1 MGDIEMADKIRF
13 VHIGLGPMGAN
24 VCKLAL
30 AKKGIELIGAI
41 ERVNL
46 GKDVGEVIGLDKKI
60 GVALTDDLAAALAAK
75 PDVVLH
81 STLSS
86 LEQVKEQLAAVI
98 KAGVNIVSTC
108 EELSYPWET
117 HADIAKDLDA
127 LAKKNH
133 VTVLGTGVNPGFC
146 MDTFPIVMTGVC
158 QRVEK
163 IRIARIQDASSRR
176 LPFQKK
182 IGAGCTPKEFE
193 ALKASG
199 KLRHVGLRESSEM
212 VAAAMGWTI
221 TEYAE
226 TIEPIMAEKETASP
240 YLVVKRGQAAGVEQI
255 AVGKMNGKE
264 IIRMEFQAY
273 LGAPESHDT
282 VYITGIPNMEA
293 TIKGGVQ
300 GDIAT
305 AAMAVNALPR
315 VIKAAPGLL
324 TMMDLPP
331 VHPYHR
337 TWGDLI

>member
-1 MGDIEMADKIRF
+1 MAEKLRF

-24 VCKLAL
+24 LCKLAL
-30 AKKGIELIGAI
+30 KKKGIELIGAI

-60 GVALTDDLAAALAAK
+60 GVTLTDDLAAALAAK

-86 LEQVKEQLAAVI
+86 LELVREQLVAVI
-98 KAGVNIVSTC
+98 KSGVNIVSTC

-117 HADIAKDLDA
+117 HPDIAKELDT
-127 LAKKNH
+127 LAKENNI
-133 VTVLGTGVNPGFC
+133 TVLGTGVNPGFC

-158 QRVEK
+158 QSVAK
-163 IRIARIQDASSRR
+163 IRIRRIQDASSRR

-193 ALKASG
+193 ALMASG
-199 KLRHVGLRESSEM
+199 ELRHVGLRESSDM
-212 VAAAMGWTI
+212 IAAAMGWKL
-221 TEYAE
+221 TEYIE
-226 TIEPIMAEKETASP
+226 TIAPIIAEKETASQ
-240 YLVVKRGQAAGVEQI
+240 YLVVKPGQAAGVEQI
-255 AVGKMNGKE
+255 AIGKMNGKE

-282 VYITGIPNMEA
+282 VYIAGMPNIEA
-293 TIKGGVQ
+293 TVKPGIQ

-305 AAMAVNALPR
+305 AAMSVNAMPR
-315 VIKAAPGLL
+315 VINAAPGLL

-331 VHPYHR
+331 VHPYDGS
-337 TWGDLI
+337 WGDLI

>member
-1 MGDIEMADKIRF
+1 MVNEVRF
-13 VHIGLGPMGAN
+13 VHIGLGPMGAKL
-24 VCKLAL
+24 CKLAL
-30 AKKGIELIGAI
+30 EKKGIQLIGAI

-46 GKDVGEVIGLDKKI
+46 GKDVGEIIGLDKKI
-60 GVALTDDLAAALAAK
+60 GVTVTDDLAAALAAK
-75 PDVVLH
+75 PNIVLH

-86 LEQVKEQLAAVI
+86 LEQVKEQLATVI
-98 KAGVNIVSTC
+98 KSGVNIVSTC

-117 HADIAKDLDA
+117 HPDIAKELDT
-127 LAKKNH
+127 LAKKNN
-133 VTVLGTGVNPGFC
+133 VTVLGTGINPGFC

-158 QRVEK
+158 QSVEK

-199 KLRHVGLRESSEM
+199 KLRHVGLRESSDM
-212 VAAAMGWTI
+212 VAAAMGWKI
-221 TEYAE
+221 TEYSE
-226 TIEPIMAEKETASP
+226 IIEPIMAEKETASQ
-240 YLVVKRGQAAGVEQI
+240 YIVVKPGQVAGVEQI

-273 LGAPESHDT
+273 LGAPESHDS
-282 VYITGIPNMEA
+282 VYITGIPNVEA
-293 TIKGGVQ
+293 TIKGGIQ

-305 AAMAVNALPR
+305 AAMAVNAMPR

-331 VHPYHR
+331 VHPYDGM
-337 TWGDLI
+337 WGNLI